1 MERTVLTNKDL
12 RSLTTKALFDSIYE
26 NVIISAEKGLTFYK
40 FDVPVK
46 YEKDLLEI
54 LTKYLPEVLVEKTG
68 ISQHR
73 ETYGNI
79 LYKLS
84 WKD

>member
-1 MERTVLTNKDL
+1 MERQILSNNQL
-12 RSLTTKALFDSIYE
+12 RSLTADALFDTIYE
-26 NVIISAEKGLTFYK
+26 GVIESAEEGLTFYK

-54 LTKYLPEVLVEKTG
+54 LTTYLPEVLVEKTG
-68 ISQHR
+68 VSEHR
-73 ETYGNI
+73 DTYANI
-79 LYKLS
+79 LYKIS